1 MHKAVETEAPR
12 NLILAALPEVEM
24 RVFRQSGKK
33 IHLPAG
39 KRLLEADA
47 KQDSVFFP
55 TTAVISLLGVTQDG
69 LSIETGMIGREGMV
83 GMTRF
88 FGQDTP
94 PVLCVVQQSGEVCQM
109 PAKVV
114 RGARLTS
121 LERMLLRYS
130 SHRMIELAQSA
141 VCNKFHLARQR
152 VCRWLLTS
160 QDRRGLSEMECTQES
175 LAELVGARR
184 PVVASLL
191 GALQGERAIEYRRGS
206 LSILDRSYLER
217 CACECYDIMASA
229 TARFVT
235 SLQ

>member
-1 MHKAVETEAPR
+1 MHKAVEMQAPR
-12 NLILAALPEVEM
+12 NLILAALPEDEM

-33 IHLPAG
+33 IYLHAG
-39 KRLLEADA
+39 KGLVQGDGR
-47 KQDSVFFP
+47 QDSVLFP

-83 GMTRF
+83 GMSRF
-88 FGQDTP
+88 LGQDTP
-94 PVLCVVQQSGEVCQM
+94 PVVCIVQHGGEVCQM

-114 RGARLTS
+114 RGTRLSS

-130 SHRMIELAQSA
+130 SHRIIELAQSA

-152 VCRWLLTS
+152 LCRWLLTS
-160 QDRRGLSEMECTQES
+160 QDRTGLSEMEFTQEA
-175 LAELVGARR
+175 LAGLLGARR

-191 GALQGERAIEYRRGS
+191 GALQDEHAIEYRRGS
-206 LSILDRSYLER
+206 LSILDRRALEQ
-217 CACECYDIMASA
+217 CACECYDITASA
-229 TARFVT
+229 TARFMA